1 MNKRLQIRVA
11 LTLLAFVLSIQ
22 LTGCAQGGNLQ
33 VGQGVLLLVPVNTSE
48 SSAPLIKI
56 EVIPEGNKLPPSV
69 TPAQQIHT
77 VTVTPKTTDGKYT
90 IAWISDTQHYSA
102 YFSET
107 FLTMTRYLKEKQQEL
122 NLGYVVHTGDL
133 VASQTDVKQWANAK
147 RAMDE
152 LSSIPHGVLAG
163 NHDVGESFDYTNY
176 YAYFGEKAFSQY
188 EYYGESLL
196 NNRCHY
202 DLITMGNTNYVFVYL
217 GYQPREA
224 SIRFANEV
232 FAKHADR
239 VGVLCVHEYLGSHS
253 TLRAIGQ
260 TLYEKVVKP
269 NSNVYLVLGGHRYN
283 EDCVPVTFDDN
294 QDGKA
299 DRTVYQCIANYQE
312 IDKKGGSGYM
322 RFLEIDEEKGTI
334 RFYTYTPLLDRYRPI
349 PQNSITQKTTLPI
362 PWGDLS

>member
-1 MNKRLQIRVA
+1 MNKKLQIRGGLA
-11 LTLLAFVLSIQ
+11 LSLALFMLIQ
-22 LTGCAQGGNLQ
+22 LTGCTKGGNLQ
-33 VGQGVLLLVPVNTSE
+33 NRQDALPLTPANTSE
-48 SSAPLIKI
+48 PIAPLIEI
-56 EVIPEGNKLPPSV
+56 EVIPEENTLPPRHTS
-69 TPAQQIHT
+69 AQQIHT
-77 VTVTPKTTDGKYT
+77 VTVAPKANDSKYT

-102 YFSET
+102 YFPET

-122 NLGYVVHTGDL
+122 NLGYVVHSGDL
-133 VASQTDVKQWANAK
+133 VASQTDGKQWANAK

-163 NHDVGESFDYTNY
+163 NHDVGQSFDYTNY
-176 YAYFGEKAFSQY
+176 YAYFGEKTFSQY

-202 DLITMGNTNYVFVYL
+202 DLITMGSTNYVFVYL
-217 GYQPREA
+217 GYQPGEA
-224 SIRFANEV
+224 SIRFANQV
-232 FAKHADR
+232 FTKHADR
-239 VGVLCVHEYLGSHS
+239 VGVLCVHEYLGSYS

-269 NSNVYLVLGGHRYN
+269 NSNVYLVLCGHRYN

-334 RFYTYTPLLDRYRPI
+334 RFYTYSPLLDQYRSAPETAT
-349 PQNSITQKTTLPI
+349 NKESIMPI
-362 PWGDLS
+362 PWA